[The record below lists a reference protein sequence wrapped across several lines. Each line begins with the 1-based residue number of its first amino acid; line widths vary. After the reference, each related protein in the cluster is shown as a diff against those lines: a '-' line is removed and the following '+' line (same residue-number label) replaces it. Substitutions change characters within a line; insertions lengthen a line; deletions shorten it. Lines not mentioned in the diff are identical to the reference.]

1 MGKVIRLVVV
11 GGPGVGKTTMLERL
25 IHNNYHP
32 DKKFYPTKED
42 IYMANIDV
50 KNRKETVRIHDT
62 SGIESFGIFW
72 NYFEIFLK
80 VPNGSKR
87 PRHRGTCVTMA
98 TGSS

>member
-72 NYFEIFLK
+72 NFLELF
-80 VPNGSKR
+80 
-87 PRHRGTCVTMA
+87 
-98 TGSS
+98 

>member
-50 KNRKETVRIHDT
+50 KNRKETIRIHDT
-62 SGIESFGIFW
+62 SGLITFRNRACSI
-72 NYFEIFLK
+72 LLCK
-80 VPNGSKR
+80 APNGSKR
-87 PRHRGTCVTMA
+87 PRPRDTCATMA
-98 TGSS
+98 MDSS